1 MIKTVLVTAD
11 LGHLKAYRLT
21 KQGSESG
28 RPSIE
33 VIQTESTDATSHLSE
48 VVTDQAGQF
57 RKGSFPSGPTNRSD
71 GEPHNLALERRRRA
85 LKAIARDISRLIAR
99 EKPQEWILAAG
110 KEINHRLLQALDKGV
125 RGKLKKNVPAN
136 LTKLGL
142 QQVLAHFYGTA
153 QTTPNN
159 DLEPAE
165 PSIGPVPG
173 RSVKNQPTNSLTR
186 AGTSGAAKGRRPR
199 FQSEVLSRRVGRQGL
214 SGLNRGNVRR
224 KPSARRTSPF
234 KQMMRK
240 QTISPAVAE
249 AMRDR
254 PEKGDKR
261 RSAAQRKVS
270 RNVATRIGKRPA
282 QRP

>member
-142 QQVLAHFYGTA
+142 QQVLAHFYGTD
-153 QTTPNN
+153 QTIPNN

-165 PSIGPVPG
+165 PSIGPG

-186 AGTSGAAKGRRPR
+186 AGTSGAAKGRRP
-199 FQSEVLSRRVGRQGL
+199 
-214 SGLNRGNVRR
+214 
-224 KPSARRTSPF
+224 
-234 KQMMRK
+234 
-240 QTISPAVAE
+240 
-249 AMRDR
+249 
-254 PEKGDKR
+254 
-261 RSAAQRKVS
+261 
-270 RNVATRIGKRPA
+270 
-282 QRP
+282 